1 MFIVASRAKNK
12 TGIWLQDSFR
22 RHLQGRKNAFMN
34 TIMSVINGWSVASTQ
49 AVIEKRYPAT
59 VEVIAKIQHCKLAM
73 LDKALWH
80 TLEIY
85 AELKAK
91 YV

>member
-12 TGIWLQDSFR
+12 TDLRLQDSFSR
-22 RHLQGRKNAFMN
+22 QLQGRKNAFMKN
-34 TIMSVINGWSVASTQ
+34 IMSVINGWSVTSTQ

-59 VEVIAKIQHCKLAM
+59 AQVIAEIQHSKSAM
-73 LDKALWH
+73 LNKALWH

>member
-1 MFIVASRAKNK
+1 
-12 TGIWLQDSFR
+12 
-22 RHLQGRKNAFMN
+22 MN
-34 TIMSVINGWSVASTQ
+34 TIMSVINGLTVHRTH
-49 AVIEKRYPAT
+49 AVIEKDYPAT
-59 VEVIAKIQHCKLAM
+59 GEVIAEIQQSKLAM

-85 AELKAK
+85 AEVKAK

>member
-12 TGIWLQDSFR
+12 TDIWLQDSFR
-22 RHLQGRKNAFMN
+22 QQLQKRKNAFMN
-34 TIMSVINGWSVASTQ
+34 TIMSVINAWSIASAQT
-49 AVIEKRYPAT
+49 VIEKRYSAA
-59 VEVIAKIQHCKLAM
+59 VEVIAKIQHSKSAM
-73 LDKALWH
+73 LDKTLWH